1 MISQKWLCMLQKAYN
16 TFLSF
21 FFFFIYMRNI
31 QVKSFSIHF
40 IDDSSFYLHASD
52 DCMCDINLYSNIFQ
66 SLFAHNTRMQPSGI
80 RCVCVCVGGFTII
93 YKSGSSLVYVEGM
106 FNSVMYIQNIVQIVL
121 LSFLQQEKANCFSVG
136 SGDNAYPYNAYST

>member
-1 MISQKWLCMLQKAYN
+1 MTVVFTFMQVMIACVISTCTATY
-16 TFLSF
+16 S
-21 FFFFIYMRNI
+21 R
-31 QVKSFSIHF
+31 V
-40 IDDSSFYLHASD
+40 YLPTTQGCSLLAS
-52 DCMCDINLYSNIFQ
+52 
-66 SLFAHNTRMQPSGI
+66 G
-80 RCVCVCVGGFTII
+80 VCVCVGGFTII